1 MIWLGVAACVLVS
14 FIFSGVEAGILSVN
28 RVRLKH
34 RLKLGDRAARK
45 LNRLLSRPD
54 RVLITVIIVTN
65 LMNIFA
71 LTLTTQALVQTQGSR
86 GYLIAAIAALP
97 IYLLGVELLPK
108 ALFRRFPYRA
118 LALFAGMLDL
128 ASFILTPL
136 HFAGDILFRLV
147 FGRRPAERAKLFVAR
162 EDFKYLTIQS
172 EHEGTLT
179 SDERQMIHNVV
190 DFRSIAARDV
200 MVPMEKVHAIRAR
213 SSVAELI
220 TRSAAANIDR
230 WPVLSDTGEIIALVN
245 VLDIALDGRRDGI
258 VDSYQRRIVK
268 VAPNEPAHSVLRK
281 LRAARTTLAAVL
293 EAGAKPVGIVTWE
306 ALVQRLVNT
315 AVPTGEKNK
324 SPAPNPR

>member
-1 MIWLGVAACVLVS
+1 MIWLAVAACVLVS

-34 RLKLGDRAARK
+34 RLKLGDRAART
-45 LNRLLSRPD
+45 LNRLLARPD
-54 RVLITVIIVTN
+54 RLLIDVIVVTN
-65 LMNIFA
+65 LANIFA
-71 LTLTTQALVQTQGSR
+71 LTLTTQALSETHGAR
-86 GYLIAAIAALP
+86 GYIFAGLAALP
-97 IYLLGVELLPK
+97 VYLLGVELLPK

-118 LALFAGMLDL
+118 LALLSRPLELADL
-128 ASFILTPL
+128 LLTPL
-136 HFAGDILFRLV
+136 HFVGETLFRLV

-190 DFRSIAARDV
+190 DFRSITARDV

-213 SSVAELI
+213 SAVSDLI
-220 TRSAAANIDR
+220 ARSTANHIDR
-230 WPVLSDTGEIIALVN
+230 WPVLADTGEIVGLVN

-258 VDSYQRRIVK
+258 VESYQRRIVK

-315 AVPTGEKNK
+315 AVP
-324 SPAPNPR
+324 

>member
-1 MIWLGVAACVLVS
+1 MIWVAVAACVLVS

-34 RLKLGDRAARK
+34 HLKLGDRAARK
-45 LNRLLSRPD
+45 LNRLLARPD
-54 RVLITVIIVTN
+54 RLLITVIVVTN
-65 LMNIFA
+65 LANIFA
-71 LTLTTQALVQTQGSR
+71 LTLTTQALSESHGAR
-86 GYLIAAIAALP
+86 GYLFAGLAALP

-108 ALFRRFPYRA
+108 AIFRRFPYRA
-118 LALFAGMLDL
+118 LALLSRPLELADL
-128 ASFILTPL
+128 LLTPL
-136 HFAGDILFRLV
+136 HFVGETLFRLV

-190 DFRSIAARDV
+190 DFRAITARDV

-213 SSVAELI
+213 CAVSDLI
-220 TRSAAANIDR
+220 ARSTANHIDR
-230 WPVLSDTGEIIALVN
+230 WPVLADTGEIVGLVN

-258 VDSYQRRIVK
+258 VESYQRRIVK

-315 AVPTGEKNK
+315 AVP
-324 SPAPNPR
+324 

>member
-1 MIWLGVAACVLVS
+1 MIWLAVAVCVLVS
-14 FIFSGVEAGILSVN
+14 FVFSGVEAGILSVN

-45 LNRLLSRPD
+45 LNRLLARPD
-54 RVLITVIIVTN
+54 RLLITVIIVTN

-71 LTLTTQALVQTQGSR
+71 LTFATQALAQTHGAR
-86 GYLIAAIAALP
+86 GYLFAGLAALP

-118 LALFAGMLDL
+118 LALLAGPLEL
-128 ASFILTPL
+128 AELLLTPL
-136 HFAGDILFRLV
+136 HFTGEMLFRLV
-147 FGRRPAERAKLFVAR
+147 FGRRPADRAKLFVAR

-190 DFRSIAARDV
+190 DFRAITARDV

-213 SSVAELI
+213 CAVSDLI
-220 TRSAAANIDR
+220 ARSTANHIDR
-230 WPVLSDTGEIIALVN
+230 WPVLADTGEIVGLVN

-258 VDSYQRRIVK
+258 VESYQRRIVK

-315 AVPTGEKNK
+315 AVP
-324 SPAPNPR
+324 